1 MISIE
6 DCIALSGLSRE
17 EVDAIAEHEHLP
29 EPAAAALAAWLMS
42 KEETGALEVRAM
54 IRDDIREAIR
64 RGNRE
69 HAAELLAALRHLLAE
84 HPAARTRSR

>member
-29 EPAAAALAAWLMS
+29 ESAAAALAAWLMS
-42 KEETGALEVRAM
+42 KEEAGVMEVREM

-64 RGNRE
+64 HGNRQ

-84 HPAARTRSR
+84 HPEAKGRRS